1 MPKSEFMRELNFPAY
16 PLKIKL
22 VAGKKQVFD
31 PIRKKFLIL
40 TPEEWVRQHL
50 IQFLIK
56 DNGYPASLLAIE
68 SMVKY
73 NSMNRRSD
81 LVAYNRKGKP
91 VLLAECKAPSV
102 KINQEA
108 FDQVARYNVTLGVK
122 YLIVTNGLVH
132 YACYIDHTHKKVE
145 FLDSLPSYEDI
156 DSSD

>member
-1 MPKSEFMRELNFPAY
+1 MQELNFPSY
-16 PLKIKL
+16 PLKIKIIE
-22 VAGKKQVFD
+22 GKKQVFD

-50 IQFLIK
+50 IQFLVN
-56 DNGYPASLLAIE
+56 DNGYPAGLLAIE

-81 LVAYNRKGKP
+81 LVAYNRKGIP

-102 KINQEA
+102 KIKQEA
-108 FDQVARYNVTLGVK
+108 FDQIARYNVSLGVK
-122 YLIVTNGLVH
+122 YLIVTNGLTH
-132 YACYIDHTHKKVE
+132 FACYIDRANKKID
-145 FLDSLPSYEDI
+145 FLDNLPRYEDI